1 MKKIQLQK
9 LWLTV
14 TGFLCACLVLT
25 ACTDSAQHRRAVFL
39 LLDTSGTYTEEL
51 AKAQVII
58 NYLLSTLE
66 SGDSLAI
73 ARIDSGSFTEKNI
86 IAKVTFDDRPSVTND
101 QKRLFQRQITQYV
114 AGVTRG
120 SANTDITG
128 GLIQA
133 VDFLGETGA
142 GEKTVLIFSD
152 MEEDL
157 PKGHIRDFPINV
169 DGVRVVA
176 LNVTK
181 LRSDNI
187 DPRVYKARLDGWEQ
201 RVVEGG
207 GQWMVLND
215 LERLNTLISY
225 R

>member
-1 MKKIQLQK
+1 MKIFQWQK
-9 LWLTV
+9 LWLTL
-14 TGFLCACLVLT
+14 TGLLCACLVLT

-51 AKAQVII
+51 GKAQVII
-58 NYLLSTLE
+58 NYLLSTLD
-66 SGDSLAI
+66 SGDSLAV

-86 IAKVTFDDRPSVTND
+86 IAKVTFDERPSVTND
-101 QKRLFQRQITQYV
+101 QKRLFQSQMNQYV
-114 AGVTRG
+114 ESVARG

-133 VDFLGETGA
+133 VDFLEETRA

-157 PKGHIRDFPINV
+157 PKGHIRDFPISV
-169 DGVRVVA
+169 EGVRVVA

-187 DPRVYKARLDGWEQ
+187 DPRVYQARLDNWEQ
-201 RVVEGG
+201 RVVDGG
-207 GQWMVLND
+207 GRWMVLND
-215 LERLNTLISY
+215 LERINTLVSY

>member
-1 MKKIQLQK
+1 MKIFPLQK
-9 LWLTV
+9 LLA
-14 TGFLCACLVLT
+14 GLLCACLVLT
-25 ACTDSAQHRRAVFL
+25 ACTDPGQHRRAVYL

-51 AKAQVII
+51 NKAQVII

-101 QKRLFQRQITQYV
+101 QKRLFQNQVSHYV
-114 AGVTRG
+114 KGVTRG

-133 VDFLGETGA
+133 VDFLKETGA

-187 DPRVYKARLDGWEQ
+187 DPREYKTRLDTWEQ
-201 RVVEGG
+201 RVVNGG
-207 GQWMVLND
+207 GRWMVLND
-215 LERLNTLISY
+215 LERINTLVSY